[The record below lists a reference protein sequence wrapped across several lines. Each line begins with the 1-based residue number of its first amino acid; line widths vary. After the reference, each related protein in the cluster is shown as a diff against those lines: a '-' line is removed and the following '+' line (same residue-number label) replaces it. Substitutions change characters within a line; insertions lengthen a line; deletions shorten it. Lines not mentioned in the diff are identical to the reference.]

1 MNFYLPFCIFN
12 ESYFIKIF
20 HKFGYEVIDSW
31 DNPFDGASLPFHRD
45 IKDIYE
51 RLLFQKTCRYSL
63 KMMSGLSFSIL
74 KRHKHYIYFRI
85 KDK

>member
-20 HKFGYEVIDSW
+20 HKFGYKVIDSW

-51 RLLFQKTCRYSL
+51 RLLFQKTCGCFL
-63 KMMSGLSFSIL
+63 KIVSGLSFLRL
-74 KRHKHYIYFRI
+74 KRHKTLYLF
-85 KDK
+85 